1 MEDSGIEW
9 QPSFP
14 FGDSDKDEPDEGTRG
29 PNADDTR
36 HYKSLM
42 KRMRDALR
50 TMGELSSEAAEPI
63 DVLKRAILLDRA
75 AYIRLALVP
84 GVGSMTMM
92 RLIAHFGDADS
103 VLKASLSQLGQV
115 NRVGAVLATSI
126 RESKTNGY
134 ATRVLDHCNEQQVS
148 IALPGDT
155 SYPKKLANIS
165 DPPLLLFVRGEYR
178 SEDELA
184 IGMVGTRH
192 ATHYGSVMAERISR
206 GLCYKGITVV
216 SGLAR
221 GIDSICHRTA
231 LEHGGRTIA
240 VLGSSLSDVYPP
252 EHASLADRIAEQG
265 CLFSE
270 TPPFSQPR
278 RGVFP
283 QRNRIISGLSDG
295 IVVVE
300 AAERSGSLIT
310 ASHAGNQGRAVFAV
324 PGPATSRTSQG
335 CNQLIRDGATLVQSA
350 EDVIE
355 GLGPLPDRVVMNDGT
370 VVGHPREL
378 QLNEIEKSVLS
389 SISDQ
394 PTDVDKIVTSS
405 GLEVSRVLSTL
416 SVLEIHGFIVR
427 TSQRSFARRRF

>member
-1 MEDSGIEW
+1 MDDSGIEW

-14 FGDSDKDEPDEGTRG
+14 FGDSDKDKPDEGTRG

-42 KRMRDALR
+42 KRMKEALR
-50 TMGELSSEAAEPI
+50 TMGELSAESAEPI
-63 DVLKRAILLDRA
+63 DILKRAILLDRA

-84 GVGSMTMM
+84 GVGAMTMM
-92 RLIAHFGDADS
+92 RLIARFGDADS
-103 VLKASLSQLGQV
+103 VLRASLGELGKV
-115 NRVGAVLATSI
+115 NRVGPVLATSI

-134 ATRVLDHCNEQQVS
+134 ASRVLDHCNELHVA
-148 IALPGDT
+148 ITLPGDA
-155 SYPKKLANIS
+155 SYPKKLTNIS
-165 DPPLLLFVRGEYR
+165 DPPLLLFMRGEYR

-192 ATHYGSVMAERISR
+192 ATHYGSVMAERIAR

-221 GIDSICHRTA
+221 GIDSICHRAA

-265 CLFSE
+265 CLLSE

-283 QRNRIISGLSDG
+283 QRNRIISGLSEG

-300 AAERSGSLIT
+300 AAEKSGSLIT
-310 ASHAGNQGRAVFAV
+310 AGHAGDQGRSVFAV

-335 CNQLIRDGATLVQSA
+335 CNKLIRDGATLVQSA

-355 GLGPLPDRVVMNDGT
+355 GMGPLPDRVVMKDGT
-370 VVGHPREL
+370 PVEHPREL
-378 QLNEIEKSVLS
+378 QLNEVEKSVLS
-389 SISDQ
+389 AISDQ
-394 PTDVDKIVTSS
+394 PTDVDKIVTVC